1 MFYFIGETDIENR
14 PMDMGGGEKGE
25 VEKYGE
31 SDTEI
36 DNTIC
41 QIDSQREFV
50 VWLREFRQGCR
61 DRLKGDVGREMG
73 GRFRK

>member
-1 MFYFIGETDIENR
+1 MVVIYLFPSHFTVSSSASPMFYFIGETDIENR
-14 PMDMGGGEKGE
+14 PMDMVGREKGE
-25 VEKYGE
+25 AGKYGE

-50 VWLREFRQGCR
+50 V
-61 DRLKGDVGREMG
+61 
-73 GRFRK
+73 